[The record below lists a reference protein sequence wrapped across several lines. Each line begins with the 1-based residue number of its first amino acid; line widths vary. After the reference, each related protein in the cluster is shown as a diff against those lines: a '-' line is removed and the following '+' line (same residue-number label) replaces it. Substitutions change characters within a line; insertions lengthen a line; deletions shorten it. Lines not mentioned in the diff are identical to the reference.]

1 MNANRLEAILPFT
14 DWQND
19 LHLINGTVHGHFLC
33 LRLDFAKLITA
44 ATRAFSGAHSIGSY
58 EDRSGYVCCQVL
70 HQPSSHCDCCHGL
83 PMRFAGRASYAAGAD
98 SLIIAGATYYEPGV
112 SGPGWAWTDADHLE
126 LNGYAGEAIGAE
138 GDLVLTLAG
147 QNSVT
152 ESHAPDADITLCGME
167 VWGNLSFAAPGPD
180 GDGLAVRDP
189 RLSGARGG
197 RLHRRCPGGRGRYF

>member
-83 PMRFAGRASYAAGAD
+83 PMRFAGRAF
-98 SLIIAGATYYEPGV
+98 
-112 SGPGWAWTDADHLE
+112 
-126 LNGYAGEAIGAE
+126 
-138 GDLVLTLAG
+138 
-147 QNSVT
+147 
-152 ESHAPDADITLCGME
+152 LC
-167 VWGNLSFAAPGPD
+167 
-180 GDGLAVRDP
+180 R
-189 RLSGARGG
+189 
-197 RLHRRCPGGRGRYF
+197 GRGEPHHRGRDVR